1 MMFLKALIRQQFL
14 KRIFSCIADIKMKLP
29 PNNNQTLSRPPTT
42 SEYLEAL
49 QIIRAYLENLGC
61 NGKEMDALLI
71 LEGKFYLNLLF

>member
-1 MMFLKALIRQQFL
+1 
-14 KRIFSCIADIKMKLP
+14 MKFP

-71 LEGKFYLNLLF
+71 LEGKFYLDLLF